1 MAFKDLCHN
10 FDYGLSIIGADIT
23 ATTTGEAIDLTGITD
38 VMVLISV
45 GNVAIADASNLFTF
59 TVTECA
65 TAAGTYV
72 AADASQYDTS
82 DSWDRIINAT
92 TEEETIYAFNF
103 FPTSRY
109 MRVVAT
115 ETGTFNGIIGAV
127 VLKYGRHEPESA

>member
-10 FDYGLSIIGADIT
+10 FDYGLSIIGADHT
-23 ATTTGEAIDLTGITD
+23 ATATGEEIDLLGITD

-65 TAAGTYV
+65 TSGGTFVAAGTT
-72 AADASQYDTS
+72 QYSTS

-92 TEEETIYAFNF
+92 TEEEDIYAFNF
-103 FPTSRY
+103 FPTKRY
-109 MRVVAT
+109 IKVVAT
-115 ETGTFNGIIGAV
+115 ETGTAQAIFSANVI
-127 VLKYGRHEPESA
+127 KYGRHQPESA